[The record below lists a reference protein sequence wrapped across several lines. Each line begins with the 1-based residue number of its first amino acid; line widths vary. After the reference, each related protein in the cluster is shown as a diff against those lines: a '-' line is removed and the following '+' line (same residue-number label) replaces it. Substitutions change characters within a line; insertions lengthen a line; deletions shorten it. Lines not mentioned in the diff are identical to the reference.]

1 RGGGVDHQPLLHFDP
16 MNRVSVCGRR
26 GLMSGSNA
34 AEEVLF
40 PLLRSAL
47 DDGQLLELAE
57 RVQAAGY
64 SAPAPDPTRGRA
76 GRM

>member
-1 RGGGVDHQPLLHFDP
+1 
-16 MNRVSVCGRR
+16 M
-26 GLMSGSNA
+26 
-34 AEEVLF
+34 LF